1 MVGAGVRGE
10 VEALLRLKEC
20 PGLGDR
26 RISDMVKAEG
36 SAVAALRAVTAQ
48 GQIFPQ
54 RAEPLEVA
62 SWKDR
67 GITTLPITG
76 AGYPPSLLALA
87 DPPPLLFLRG
97 RAELLVEPAV
107 AVVGSRR
114 ATEGGRETAEA
125 LGSVLAS
132 TGITVVSGM
141 ARGIDGAAH
150 KGALAV
156 GGNTIAVLG
165 SGLEVIYP
173 PSHRGLFREIARKG
187 LLVSEFLPS
196 EKALPHHFPKRNR
209 VIAALVRAIVV
220 VEAGERSGA
229 FITVDH
235 GLDLG
240 REILAVPGSLHNPQ
254 ARGTNALIRDGARL
268 VASPESILDEFPDLL
283 EEVGASRGSDPGH
296 PGRGSPASPSPGRS
310 ESDLPQELRS
320 LWRVLGPVPS
330 PIDTIAN
337 AAGLSHGE
345 VLAGLSTLE
354 LSGRA
359 YRCPG
364 MRFRR
369 A

>member
-1 MVGAGVRGE
+1 MGE

-26 RISDMVKAEG
+26 RITDMVKAEG
-36 SAVAALRAVTAQ
+36 SGVAALRAATAQ
-48 GQIFPQ
+48 GQIFP
-54 RAEPLEVA
+54 RREEHLDVA

-67 GITTLPITG
+67 GITTLPITS
-76 AGYPPSLLALA
+76 AGYPSSLLALA

-97 RAELLVEPAV
+97 RAELLVEPSV

-125 LGSVLAS
+125 LGRVLAS

-150 KGALAV
+150 KGAMAV

-173 PSHRGLFREIARKG
+173 PSHRGLFREIARTG

-196 EKALPHHFPKRNR
+196 ERALPHHFPKRNR
-209 VIAALVRAIVV
+209 VIAGLVRAIVV

-229 FITVDH
+229 LITVDH

-240 REILAVPGSLHNPQ
+240 REILAVPGSLWNPQ

-268 VASPESILDEFPDLL
+268 LSSPEAVLDELGTVVDEARARNTTTDSSSGRDSAPREARFLPPRLT
-283 EEVGASRGSDPGH
+283 SDPVL
-296 PGRGSPASPSPGRS
+296 
-310 ESDLPQELRS
+310 ES
-320 LWRVLGPVPS
+320 LWLALGPEPRGV
-330 PIDTIAN
+330 DAL
-337 AAGLSHGE
+337 AERAGIPPAE
-345 VLAGLSTLE
+345 ALAGLSSLE
-354 LSGRA
+354 LLGHAR
-359 YRCPG
+359 RMPG

-369 A
+369 E